1 MKGRAFLAIVVTL
14 SWLAVSSSLWG
25 ADAALGSWKLNVAK
39 SKYSPGP
46 LPQSASVKYEASDC
60 GYKRTGETIEADGTK
75 SAFEYTAKYDG
86 KEYPVTGSAI
96 FDTIAVKRIDDN
108 ASEATLRKVG
118 KVVRHAKRVISK
130 DGKVM
135 TITMTGT
142 NEKGEKVH
150 NVAVYDKQ

>member
-1 MKGRAFLAIVVTL
+1 GYMKGRAFLAILVTL
-14 SWLAVSSSLWG
+14 SSLTVSSSLRA
-25 ADAALGSWKLNVAK
+25 ADAALGSWKMNIAK

-46 LPQSASVKYEASDC
+46 LPQSASVKYEASDG
-60 GYKRTGETIEADGTK
+60 GYKRSGETIEADGTK

-96 FDTIAVKRIDDN
+96 FDTIAVKRIGDN
-108 ASEATLRKVG
+108 ASEATLKKAG

-150 NVAVYDKQ
+150 NVA